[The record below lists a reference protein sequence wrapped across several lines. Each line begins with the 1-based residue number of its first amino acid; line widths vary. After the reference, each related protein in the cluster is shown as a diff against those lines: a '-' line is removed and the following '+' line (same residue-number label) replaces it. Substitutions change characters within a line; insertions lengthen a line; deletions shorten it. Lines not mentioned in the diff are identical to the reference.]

1 MFLDTETTGLFKD
14 KHVPRLIQI
23 SWIISDKT
31 GKIIKTENHIIKPDN
46 FEIPIDVAK
55 LHGITTEKA
64 KKIGENRLGVL
75 DIFYGDIQDVDC
87 IIGHNIDFDVNVI
100 RNELKNLLNMD
111 IFENKKLICTMKTTS
126 SFCKIPGILGYKYP
140 TLSELFEKLFG
151 KTFYDAHN
159 SLADVRATYKCF
171 FKLKEMNIL
180 NS

>member
-1 MFLDTETTGLFKD
+1 
-14 KHVPRLIQI
+14 
-23 SWIISDKT
+23 
-31 GKIIKTENHIIKPDN
+31 
-46 FEIPIDVAK
+46 
-55 LHGITTEKA
+55 
-64 KKIGENRLGVL
+64 
-75 DIFYGDIQDVDC
+75 
-87 IIGHNIDFDVNVI
+87 
-100 RNELKNLLNMD
+100 MD